1 MENDTPEEWFK
12 LAFDAEEP
20 EEKIEYFDLI
30 LDCETK
36 DPVLWSDDA
45 LALIWNNKGIAYTFM
60 GMYAESMD
68 CFERSL
74 RYNKNDIDVWYNMGV
89 ALFNLERFEE
99 SLNCYNR
106 ILAIDPRNDNVW
118 INKGDVLAYTG
129 RHREAIDCYSKV
141 HKDIEL
147 DCKFAIVWN
156 KKGLVYLDLGLYE
169 NAAEC
174 FSKVLSIDPEHADA
188 IENMRLAMEEA
199 KMKNGLAVQAR
210 SQVIRQ

>member
-1 MENDTPEEWFK
+1 MESDTPEEWFK

-30 LDCETK
+30 LECETR
-36 DPVLWSDDA
+36 DPVLWSDEA

-60 GMYAESMD
+60 GMYEESME

-74 RYNKNDIDVWYNMGV
+74 KYNKSDTEVWYNMGV
-89 ALFNLERFEE
+89 ALFNLRRFEE
-99 SLNCYNR
+99 SIRCYNR
-106 ILAIDPRNDNVW
+106 ILALDSRNDNAW

-129 RHREAIDCYSKV
+129 RHREAIECYSKV

-156 KKGLVYLDLGLYE
+156 KKGLAYLDLGLYE

-199 KMKNGLAVQAR
+199 KMKNGLAVQAH
-210 SQVIRQ
+210 SQIIRQ